1 MKIKIMTIFPSFYNE
16 FLKSSIIGRAIS
28 KEIVQIEIV
37 DIRKYS
43 LDKNHRVDDH
53 PIGGGAGLI
62 MRLEPLVDCLKANTT
77 EKTYKILMG
86 PKGHTYCQNDSK
98 RFSKMDEICLIC
110 GHYEGI
116 DSRFNDYVDEE
127 ISIGDFI
134 LTGGE
139 IPAMAITDS
148 IVRLLK
154 GAIADDSTKEESFNG
169 SILEYPQYTY
179 PYEYEGKKVPE
190 ILYCGNHKIIDSYR
204 RKAAIKQ
211 TVEKRPD
218 LIKNMSYTKED
229 YEYLKQIENNDFELT
244 EKEKQAI
251 EKGKKYLKSFSDK

>member
-1 MKIKIMTIFPSFYNE
+1 MKIKILTIFPDFYSE

-28 KEIVQIEIV
+28 KGIVEIEIV
-37 DIRKYS
+37 NIRNYS

-62 MRLEPLVDCLKANTT
+62 MRLEPLLDCLKANTT
-77 EKTYKILMG
+77 SKTYKILMG
-86 PKGHTYCQNDSK
+86 PKGHTYNQNDAK
-98 RFSKMDEICLIC
+98 RLAGKEEICLIC

-127 ISIGDFI
+127 LSIGDYI

-154 GAIADDSTKEESFNG
+154 GAIADDSTVEESFNG
-169 SILEYPQYTY
+169 GILEYPQYTY
-179 PYEYEGKKVPE
+179 PKEYEDKKIPDV
-190 ILYCGNHKIIDSYR
+190 LFCGNHQIINEYH
-204 RKAAIKQ
+204 RKEALKETLIH
-211 TVEKRPD
+211 RPD
-218 LIKNMSYTKED
+218 LLKTMTYDEKD
-229 YEYLKQIENNDFELT
+229 YEYLEEIKKNRSGKLEKD
-244 EKEKQAI
+244 EKEAM
-251 EKGKKYLKSFSDK
+251 EKGKKFIK